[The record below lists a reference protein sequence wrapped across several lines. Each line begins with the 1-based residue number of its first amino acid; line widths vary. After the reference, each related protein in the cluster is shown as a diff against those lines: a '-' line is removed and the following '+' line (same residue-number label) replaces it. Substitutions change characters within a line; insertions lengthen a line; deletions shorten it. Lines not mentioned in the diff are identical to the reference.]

1 MNDRKQLF
9 QKALTKSMEAFDK
22 APYMF
27 PLESVIEQLKYLI
40 GIEEGINAD
49 SSQLN
54 TINLGQIA
62 ARDIEQL
69 DSNLAELLHDV
80 SAEVTKM
87 KAFLES

>member
-1 MNDRKQLF
+1 MKDRKQLF
-9 QKALTKSMEAFDK
+9 QNALIKSKEALDK

-40 GIEEGINAD
+40 DLEDGNNTD
-49 SSQLN
+49 RSQLD

-69 DSNLAELLHDV
+69 DANLADLLHDV

-87 KAFLES
+87 VKI

>member
-1 MNDRKQLF
+1 MKDRKQLF
-9 QKALTKSMEAFDK
+9 QNALLKSKEALDK

-40 GIEEGINAD
+40 ELEDGINTD
-49 SSQLN
+49 RSQLD

-69 DSNLAELLHDV
+69 DTNLADLLHDV
-80 SAEVTKM
+80 SVEVTKM
-87 KAFLES
+87 VKI

>member
-1 MNDRKQLF
+1 MKDRKQLF
-9 QKALTKSMEAFDK
+9 QDALIKSKEALDK

-40 GIEEGINAD
+40 ELEDGINID
-49 SSQLN
+49 RNQLD

-69 DSNLAELLHDV
+69 DAGLADILHDV

-87 KAFLES
+87 IKMQ